1 MGIIPTLENCEID
14 FYPVEYNVI
23 ICPESVEEKTRGGL
37 ILPESVKET
46 EELAKS
52 WGLLVAKSPL
62 AFNYDEWPENA
73 DKPKPGDHV
82 FYARYAGTMIEH
94 GGKQYR
100 IMKDKD
106 VALVRRQEGAR

>member
-1 MGIIPTLENCEID
+1 MGQIPTLENTKID

-23 ICPESVEEKTRGGL
+23 VCPEVVEEKTKGGL
-37 ILPESVKET
+37 ILPDSVKET
-46 EELAKS
+46 EGLAQS

-62 AFNYDEWPENA
+62 AFNYDAWPEGA
-73 DKPKPGDHV
+73 EQPKPGDHV

-106 VALVRRQEGAR
+106 IALVRKQESAQ